1 MTNRRCLRALQEHS
15 PAVKAARYT
24 HTKITHTNA
33 DEGQPWVSGS
43 LERNVFDLR
52 MVWEHEY
59 FTVNTYPGPGHGWGL
74 PKSIVNTAFFLSQD
88 TCEGNL
94 EFREVSFFYPCRPEV
109 PVLQDMSLSIEK
121 GKTVAFVGSSGC
133 GKSTCV
139 QLLQRFYD
147 PMKGQVVSWT

>member
-1 MTNRRCLRALQEHS
+1 M
-15 PAVKAARYT
+15 
-24 HTKITHTNA
+24 
-33 DEGQPWVSGS
+33 
-43 LERNVFDLR
+43 FDIG
-52 MVWEHEY
+52 MVWEWQH
-59 FTVNTYPGPGHGWGL
+59 FTVSTYPEHGHGSNL
-74 PKSIVNTAFFLSQD
+74 PKSIVNLAFFSQD

-121 GKTVAFVGSSGC
+121 GKTIAFVGSSGC

-147 PMKGQVVSWT
+147 PMKGQVVSWA

>member
-1 MTNRRCLRALQEHS
+1 M
-15 PAVKAARYT
+15 
-24 HTKITHTNA
+24 
-33 DEGQPWVSGS
+33 
-43 LERNVFDLR
+43 FDLR
-52 MVWEHEY
+52 MVWEHEH

-74 PKSIVNTAFFLSQD
+74 PKSTVNTAFFLSQD
-88 TCEGNL
+88 ACEGNL